1 MDVACQRRQAAEIVV
16 AVGLEQA
23 YHQSV
28 ELAAVVAVVVAV
40 VAAVDLFI
48 FKKNKQKNI
57 YFLDLLGSV
66 WVDSQNSIIFRD
78 FKEVFLPSIH
88 LPEWCGA
95 IS

>member
-48 FKKNKQKNI
+48 
-57 YFLDLLGSV
+57 
-66 WVDSQNSIIFRD
+66 
-78 FKEVFLPSIH
+78 
-88 LPEWCGA
+88 
-95 IS
+95 

>member
-1 MDVACQRRQAAEIVV
+1 MVLTDEPVVDIGNSAVVLACTFALDCAGMQYSHDDTCLDNSGNCNMDVACQRRQAAEIVV

-48 FKKNKQKNI
+48 
-57 YFLDLLGSV
+57 
-66 WVDSQNSIIFRD
+66 
-78 FKEVFLPSIH
+78 
-88 LPEWCGA
+88 
-95 IS
+95 